1 MRTTIDIDAH
11 LLKRLRADA
20 ARRGVTFKEA
30 VAGAIRRGLDMPHT
44 RARAG
49 GFRMPTFAM
58 GDPLPGVNLD
68 KALSLASALE
78 DEEIPESLPR
88 PAVDEDLVYVAVV
101 VLYPGVDRVPE
112 PLGHRLLGV
121 NGAHA
126 ALDPADA
133 ICTESEEGAYVT
145 LIFRTDNSFQFG
157 RLVRGEETLFER
169 VELQ

>member
-30 VAGAIRRGLDMPHT
+30 VAGAIRRGLDMPPT
-44 RARAG
+44 RAHAG

-78 DEEIPESLPR
+78 DEEIAR
-88 PAVDEDLVYVAVV
+88 K
-101 VLYPGVDRVPE
+101 
-112 PLGHRLLGV
+112 LL
-121 NGAHA
+121 
-126 ALDPADA
+126 L
-133 ICTESEEGAYVT
+133 
-145 LIFRTDNSFQFG
+145 RK
-157 RLVRGEETLFER
+157 
-169 VELQ
+169 